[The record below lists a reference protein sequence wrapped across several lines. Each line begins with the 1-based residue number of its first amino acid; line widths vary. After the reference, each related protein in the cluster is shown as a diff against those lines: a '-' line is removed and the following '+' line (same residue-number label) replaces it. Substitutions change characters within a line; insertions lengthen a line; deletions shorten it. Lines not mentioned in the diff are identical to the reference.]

1 MSNFST
7 ARINMVDSQI
17 HTAGVVSAPILEAFR
32 TVPREEFVPDAMR
45 GLVYADEDLPLG
57 NGHFLME
64 PAILARML
72 EAVDINQNDR
82 VLTIGDST
90 GYSAAI
96 LSMLSKSVTTAEQ
109 VAANDQFSLIVVS
122 GAIAEM
128 PPEWLALLSLR
139 GRIVF
144 VLRPANQKMG
154 IVTEIERV
162 GEDAHSTRKL
172 FDAGTPYLP
181 GFEPRTNFTF

>member
-1 MSNFST
+1 MSQFST

-32 TVPREEFVPDAMR
+32 TVPRENYVPEEMR
-45 GLVYADEDLPLG
+45 GLVYSDEDLPLG

-72 EAVDINQNDR
+72 EAVEINTNDCALS
-82 VLTIGDST
+82 VGDAT

-96 LSMLSKSVTTAEQ
+96 MTMLAKSVTTADR
-109 VAANDQFSLIVVS
+109 VAANDQFSLIVIS
-122 GAIAEM
+122 GAVAEM
-128 PPEWLALLSLR
+128 PPEWLSLLTIG
-139 GRIVF
+139 GRIVS
-144 VLRPANQKMG
+144 VLKPKGQVGVA
-154 IVTEIERV
+154 TEIERI
-162 GEDAHSTRKL
+162 GESSFSTRKL

-181 GFEPRTNFTF
+181 GFEPRTSFTF

>member
-7 ARINMVDSQI
+7 ARTNMVDSQI

-32 TVPREEFVPDAMR
+32 TVPREDYVPEAVR

-72 EAVDINQNDR
+72 EAAGVTAEDR
-82 VLTIGDST
+82 ALSIGDST
-90 GYSAAI
+90 GYCAAI
-96 LSMLSKSVTTAEQ
+96 LAMLAKSVTAADR

-122 GAIAEM
+122 GAVAEM
-128 PPEWLALLSLR
+128 PPEWLSLLSVR
-139 GRIVF
+139 GRIVA
-144 VLRPANQKMG
+144 VLKPGGQVGVA
-154 IVTEIERV
+154 TEIERV
-162 GEDAHSTRKL
+162 GEDSFSTRKL

-181 GFEPRTNFTF
+181 GFEPRMTFTF

>member
-7 ARINMVDSQI
+7 ARTNMVDSQI
-17 HTAGVVSAPILEAFR
+17 HTAGVVTAPILEAFR
-32 TVPREEFVPDAMR
+32 TVPREDYVPDAMR

-57 NGHFLME
+57 NGHYLME

-72 EAVDINQNDR
+72 EAVEVNAGDR
-82 VLTIGDST
+82 ALSIGDST

-96 LSMLSKSVTTAEQ
+96 LTMVAKSVTTADR

-122 GAIAEM
+122 GAVAEM
-128 PPEWLALLSLR
+128 PPEWLSLLSLR
-139 GRIVF
+139 GRIVA
-144 VLRPANQKMG
+144 VLKPKGQMG
-154 IVTEIERV
+154 VATEIERI
-162 GEDAHSTRKL
+162 GENAFSTRKL

-181 GFEPRTNFTF
+181 GFEPRNSFTF